1 MNKKHLTEAQMQEL
15 LMRMKKNY
23 TYDAAT
29 GRLTSSR
36 LGRTIRGKK
45 LGRRGYLCVDCC
57 LDKRQVFVLLHHA
70 VWAVCKGCWPT
81 QQIDHINGDKH
92 DNRMGCWPTQQI
104 DHINGD
110 KHDNRIENLREVS
123 GSENSLNMLYQ
134 WRPNAVTGLPGVTP
148 NHAGFIIKSHQ
159 KYFFLYN
166 PYAAFFHLTL
176 IGRRFK

>member
-1 MNKKHLTEAQMQEL
+1 MNKKNLTEAQMQEL

-36 LGRTIRGKK
+36 LGRAIRGKK
-45 LGRRGYLCVDCC
+45 LGRWGYLCVHFC
-57 LDKRQVFVLLHHA
+57 LDKRQVFVYLHHA

-81 QQIDHINGDKH
+81 QQIDHINGDKA
-92 DNRMGCWPTQQI
+92 
-104 DHINGD
+104 
-110 KHDNRIENLREVS
+110 DNRIENLREVS

>member
-1 MNKKHLTEAQMQEL
+1 VNKKNLTEAQMQEL

-45 LGRRGYLCVDCC
+45 RDRWGYLCVLCC
-57 LDKRQVFVLLHHA
+57 LGKRHVFVRMHHA

-81 QQIDHINGDKH
+81 QQIDHINGDK
-92 DNRMGCWPTQQI
+92 T
-104 DHINGD
+104 
-110 KHDNRIENLREVS
+110 DNRIENLREVS
-123 GSENSLNMLYQ
+123 GNENMMNMLHP
-134 WRPNAVTGLPGVTP
+134 WKPNAKTGLPGVVP

>member
-1 MNKKHLTEAQMQEL
+1 MNKKNLTEAQMQEL
-15 LMRMKKNY
+15 LLRMKNNY

-36 LGRTIRGKK
+36 YGRAVKGKK
-45 LGRRGYLCVDCC
+45 INNNGYLCVLCRM
-57 LDKRQVFVLLHHA
+57 DKRHVFVRLHHA

-81 QQIDHINGDKH
+81 QQIDHINGD
-92 DNRMGCWPTQQI
+92 RA
-104 DHINGD
+104 
-110 KHDNRIENLREVS
+110 DNRIENLREVS

-159 KYFFLYN
+159 KNFSLYN
-166 PYAAFFHLTL
+166 PYEAFFHLTL

>member
-1 MNKKHLTEAQMQEL
+1 MQEL

-92 DNRMGCWPTQQI
+92 DNR
-104 DHINGD
+104 
-110 KHDNRIENLREVS
+110 IENLREVS
-123 GSENSLNMLYQ
+123 DSENKMNKLHL
-134 WRPNAVTGLPGVTP
+134 WKPNAKTGLPGVVSDKGMFETRIHGKICRFHDP
-148 NHAGFIIKSHQ
+148 YEAFYHATMCGKR
-159 KYFFLYN
+159 Y
-166 PYAAFFHLTL
+166 
-176 IGRRFK
+176 R

>member
-1 MNKKHLTEAQMQEL
+1 MNRKQLTEAQMQEL

-36 LGRTIRGKK
+36 YGRAVKGKK
-45 LGRRGYLCVDCC
+45 INKNGYLCVLCRMG
-57 LDKRQVFVLLHHA
+57 KRRIDVLLHHA
-70 VWAVCKGCWPT
+70 VWAVCKGRFPT
-81 QQIDHINGDKH
+81 QQIDHINGD
-92 DNRMGCWPTQQI
+92 RA
-104 DHINGD
+104 
-110 KHDNRIENLREVS
+110 DNRIENLREVS

-148 NHAGFIIKSHQ
+148 NHAGFKIKSHQ
-159 KYFFLYN
+159 NYFFLYN

>member
-1 MNKKHLTEAQMQEL
+1 MNKKNLTEAQMQEL

-36 LGRTIRGKK
+36 YGRVVRGTRQH
-45 LGRRGYLCVDCC
+45 GGNYLWVNCRMG
-57 LDKRQVFVLLHHA
+57 KRQVFVLLHHA
-70 VWAVCKGCWPT
+70 VWAVCKGRFPVE
-81 QQIDHINGDKH
+81 QIDHINGDK
-92 DNRMGCWPTQQI
+92 T
-104 DHINGD
+104 
-110 KHDNRIENLREVS
+110 DNRIENLREVS
-123 GSENSLNMLYQ
+123 GSENNLNMLYL
-134 WRPNAVTGLPGVTP
+134 WKPNAVTGLPGVTP